1 MSQERDSMADEDVY
15 LKRELVFPQLA
26 MEMVDRSLPYG
37 TVEHY
42 SAGSTLYARGL
53 RGVDFLIVLRGS
65 VLITGL
71 AEGGGESVI
80 TIHAEREFTGEMDL
94 FSYREALVTARAATD
109 TDVLRIGRDRFKE
122 YVSSEIDISDIVMRA
137 VILRRMGLIQHT
149 QGGVAVMGSGRSE
162 DTLRIQRFLSRNG
175 YPYRLIDLETDP
187 SAAGLVQSF
196 GLTASD
202 MPVVISGTKVCRNP
216 SVPELADSLGIAE
229 QLDAN
234 AVFDVAVVGAGPAGL
249 AAAVYA
255 SSEGLSTV
263 VIEGNAP
270 GGQAGTSS
278 RIENYLGFPSGISG
292 MELASRA
299 QTQAQK
305 FGAKLVVSRNVVSID
320 CQSKPFS
327 ILLEGGVRVRACTIV
342 VASGARYRRLSIP
355 DYDRFEMD
363 GIHYSATAI
372 EARLCS
378 NQEVVVVGGGNS
390 AGQAAVYLSG
400 FAKHV
405 HIIIRG
411 PELATT
417 MSEYLVQR
425 IDGSRHITLHPNT
438 EIVGL
443 AGDQHLNEVTW
454 RNRITGKQK
463 THRIG
468 CVFVMIGADP
478 STQWLGGCVELDAQ
492 GFVVTGHDSASEG
505 QGPYRTSKPGI
516 FAVGD
521 VRSGSVK
528 RVASGVGEGSV
539 VIADIHAYL
548 KDLVNAPSNLAIT

>member
-1 MSQERDSMADEDVY
+1 MMQERESLGDGDAY
-15 LKRELVFPQLA
+15 AKRDLVFPQLTP
-26 MEMVDRSLPYG
+26 EMVGRSLPYG
-37 TVEHY
+37 KVEHY
-42 SAGSTLYARGL
+42 LAGSTLYARGL
-53 RGVDFLIVLRGS
+53 RGIDFLIILRGS
-65 VLITGL
+65 VLVTGP

-80 TIHAEREFTGEMDL
+80 TIHNEREFTGEMDL

-122 YVSSEIDISDIVMRA
+122 YVSSETDISDIVMRA

-149 QGGVAVMGSGRSE
+149 QAGVAVLGLGRSE

-175 YPYRLIDLETDP
+175 YPYRLIDLDTDP
-187 SAAGLVQSF
+187 AAAGLVQSF
-196 GLTASD
+196 NLKTSD
-202 MPVVISGTKVCRNP
+202 MPVVISGTSVYRNP
-216 SVPELADSLGIAE
+216 AIPELADALGIVE
-229 QLDAN
+229 QLDAK

-305 FGAKLVVSRNVVSID
+305 FGAKLIVSRNVIGTECHSELFTVV
-320 CQSKPFS
+320 
-327 ILLEGGVRVRACTIV
+327 LEGGTRIQSRTIV
-342 VASGARYRRLSIP
+342 IASGARYRRLSTP
-355 DYDRFEMD
+355 NYERFEMD

-372 EARLCS
+372 EARLCT

-390 AGQAAVYLSG
+390 AGQASVYLSG
-400 FAKHV
+400 YAKHV

-411 PELATT
+411 EELATT

-425 IDGSRHITLHPNT
+425 IDGSRHITLHANT
-438 EIVGL
+438 EIVGMV
-443 AGDQHLNEVTW
+443 GDQHLSEVTW
-454 RNRITGKQK
+454 RNRTTGKQK
-463 THRIG
+463 THGIEN
-468 CVFVMIGADP
+468 VFVMIGADP
-478 STQWLGGCVELDAQ
+478 CTKWLGGCVELDTK
-492 GFVVTGHDSASEG
+492 GFVRTGQSNTSDG
-505 QGPYRTSKPGI
+505 DGPYRTSMPGI

-521 VRSGSVK
+521 VRAGSVK

-539 VIADIHAYL
+539 VIADLHAYL
-548 KDLVNAPSNLAIT
+548 KDLVNAPQITAIM